1 MFKMVISP
9 VRRGAALLEICVDD
23 ADGVAAVVAAGADR
37 IELCGALGL
46 GGLTPSAA
54 LVAHAV
60 ASGVPVHAMVRPR
73 DGDFRFDDA
82 DIALATDEIRRMVDM
97 GVAGVVVGAM
107 ADDDRLDLDVL
118 ARWRDAA
125 AGLAIVLHRAVDLVA
140 DPVAAVEAVAGLG
153 YDHVLTSGGAA
164 TAEQG
169 AAVIAEMVEAAR
181 GRLSIIAGSGVSAEN
196 VAALIA
202 RTGVDA
208 VHASASVR
216 EDWVDSRVPAMGF
229 AVGPRRRTSADRI
242 AAIRRE
248 IGEG

>member
-1 MFKMVISP
+1 MVMSL
-9 VRRGAALLEICVDD
+9 VRAGPPLLEICVDD

-60 ASGVPVHAMVRPR
+60 ESGVPVHAMVRPR
-73 DGDFRFDDA
+73 DGDFRFGAA
-82 DIALATDEIRRMVDM
+82 DITLATDEIRRLVAM

-107 ADDDRLDLDVL
+107 ADDRRLDLDLL

-125 AGLAIVLHRAVDLVA
+125 AGVAIVLHRAVDLVA
-140 DPVAAVEAVAGLG
+140 DPVEAVEQVAALG
-153 YDHVLTSGGAA
+153 YDHILTSGGAA

-169 AAVIAEMVEAAR
+169 ADVIASMVEAAA
-181 GRLSIIAGSGVSAEN
+181 GRLSIIAGSGVSADN
-196 VAALIA
+196 VATLIA

-216 EDWVDSRVPAMGF
+216 EDWGDPRVLAMGF
-229 AVGPRRRTSADRI
+229 AVGARRRTSADRI
-242 AAIRRE
+242 AAIRQK

>member
-1 MFKMVISP
+1 MVMSP
-9 VRRGAALLEICVDD
+9 VRAGTPLLEICVDD
-23 ADGVAAVVAAGADR
+23 ADGVAAVVAAGGDR

-73 DGDFRFDDA
+73 DGDFRYDA
-82 DIALATDEIRRMVDM
+82 ADVALATDEIRRLATM

-107 ADDDRLDLDVL
+107 ADDKRLDLDIL

-125 AGLAIVLHRAVDLVA
+125 AGIAIVLHRAIDLVA
-140 DPVAAVEAVAGLG
+140 DPVAAVEQATALG

-164 TAEQG
+164 TALEG
-169 AAVIAEMVEAAR
+169 ADVIAQMVMAAR
-181 GRLSIIAGSGVSAEN
+181 GRLSIIAGSGVSADN
-196 VAALIA
+196 VA

-216 EDWVDSRVPAMGF
+216 EDWGDSRVLAMGF
-229 AVGPRRRTSADRI
+229 AAGPRRRTSVDRI
-242 AAIRRE
+242 AAIRRG

>member
-1 MFKMVISP
+1 MVMSP
-9 VRRGAALLEICVDD
+9 VRAGTPLLEICVDD
-23 ADGVAAVVAAGADR
+23 ADGVAAVVAAGGDR

-73 DGDFRFDDA
+73 DGDFRYDA
-82 DIALATDEIRRMVDM
+82 ADVALATDEIRRLATM

-107 ADDDRLDLDVL
+107 ADDKRLDLDIL

-125 AGLAIVLHRAVDLVA
+125 AGIAIVLHRAIDLVA
-140 DPVAAVEAVAGLG
+140 DPVAAVEQATALG

-164 TAEQG
+164 TALEG
-169 AAVIAEMVEAAR
+169 ADVIAQMVMAAR
-181 GRLSIIAGSGVSAEN
+181 GRLSIIAGSGVSADN
-196 VAALIA
+196 VATLIA

-216 EDWVDSRVPAMGF
+216 EDWGDSRVLAMGF
-229 AVGPRRRTSADRI
+229 AAGPRRRTSVDRI
-242 AAIRRE
+242 AAIRRG